1 MKNPKYISNKST
13 RVIALLLML
22 HLLAAPI
29 LALTPHINCE
39 DECNVFMG
47 EMNNSDFSD
56 NQMNDQMHACCTA
69 AQEENNEPAQN
80 NNCDLI
86 VHAIAC
92 EMTIEFK
99 TVEVN
104 TVTFKFDPK
113 TSLTQIAFLDGTE
126 ESFSSELVYSFG
138 LIKLNGPPIYITK
151 SSFLN

>member
-113 TSLTQIAFLDGTE
+113 TS
-126 ESFSSELVYSFG
+126 SSLSGICRMDRIRNGEFNLHASSTATMLRLVSALRAG
-138 LIKLNGPPIYITK
+138 D
-151 SSFLN
+151 